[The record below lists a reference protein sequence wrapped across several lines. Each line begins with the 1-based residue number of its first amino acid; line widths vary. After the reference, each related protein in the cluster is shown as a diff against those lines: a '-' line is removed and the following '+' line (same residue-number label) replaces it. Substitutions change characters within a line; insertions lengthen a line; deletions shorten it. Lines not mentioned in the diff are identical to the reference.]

1 MSPSVFVSILDAQ
14 RRCVG
19 GLVIRSRSAAMVPGH
34 RTLRAERF
42 GSSIPMNAADA
53 AVSGMLEWVRSDRR
67 VLRLSVDVF
76 SFDEHR
82 RHALGR
88 ALAGHGFR
96 RAERANGYVETL
108 VIDLSGSEEE
118 MFRSLHHS
126 ARRKI
131 RQIEKLPLE
140 VRTVDDPVFSG
151 RMNQLLQETLDRT
164 GGQYQPRDWP
174 GRIDLS
180 MRSPELS
187 RIIGLFRRDVD
198 RADSLLSFA
207 WGCHCG
213 DHAYYSEAASTRDTG
228 DLRAPLAYALMWDL
242 IVWARHTGARW
253 FDLGGV
259 TPGTHTDADPLGG
272 ISDFKRY
279 FSQTMVTVRDEWIL
293 DDHSWR
299 ASLAAAVHRRLRR

>member
-1 MSPSVFVSILDAQ
+1 
-14 RRCVG
+14 
-19 GLVIRSRSAAMVPGH
+19 
-34 RTLRAERF
+34 
-42 GSSIPMNAADA
+42 MNAADA
-53 AVSGMLEWVRSDRR
+53 AVAGILEWVRSDSR

-82 RHALGR
+82 RQALGR
-88 ALAGHGFR
+88 VLAGRGFR
-96 RAERANGYVETL
+96 RAERASGYVETL
-108 VIDLSGSEEE
+108 VIDLSRSEEE
-118 MFRSLHHS
+118 LFRSLHHS

-140 VRTVDDPVFSG
+140 IRPVDDPVFG
-151 RMNQLLQETLDRT
+151 ARMNQLLQETLDRT
-164 GGQYQPRDWP
+164 GGRYHPRDWP

-180 MRSPELS
+180 IRSPELS

-207 WGCHCG
+207 WGCHSG

-279 FSQTMVTVRDEWIL
+279 FGQTVVTVRDEWIL
-293 DDHSWR
+293 DNHSWR
-299 ASLAAAVHRRLRR
+299 ASLAAAVHKRLRR

>member
-1 MSPSVFVSILDAQ
+1 
-14 RRCVG
+14 
-19 GLVIRSRSAAMVPGH
+19 
-34 RTLRAERF
+34 
-42 GSSIPMNAADA
+42 MNAADA
-53 AVSGMLEWVRSDRR
+53 AVSAMLEWVRSDRR

-88 ALAGHGFR
+88 ALAGRGFR

-118 MFRSLHHS
+118 MFGSLHHS

-164 GGQYQPRDWP
+164 GGRYHPRDWP

-180 MRSPELS
+180 IRKPELS

-279 FSQTMVTVRDEWIL
+279 FSQTAVTVRDEWIL

-299 ASLAAAVHRRLRR
+299 ASLAAAVHKRLRR